1 MAAMPF
7 PCNGHLLCCVNIPTV
22 LLMFFNKFASC
33 SIPFFNLFL
42 YFIVDS
48 LAWALNSL
56 GFLTYIVLQDLA
68 AVLTFS
74 GMGLMY

>member
-1 MAAMPF
+1 M
-7 PCNGHLLCCVNIPTV
+7 
-22 LLMFFNKFASC
+22 
-33 SIPFFNLFL
+33 
-42 YFIVDS
+42 DS

-74 GMGLMY
+74 GMGLMYWPAFLDVWQ